1 MQIKLELLAPAKN
14 KEIGI
19 AAINCGADSVYMG
32 GPNFGAREAAGNSIY
47 DISETVKY
55 AHDFDA
61 GVYITINTIL
71 YDCELNRARKVI
83 EDVYEAG
90 CDAIIIQDMAILGME
105 LPPVRIFASTQMN
118 IRNAAQAEFLS
129 RLGFERLIL
138 ARELSLEQISEIR
151 KHVSADLE
159 TFIEGALCV
168 SYSGQCYLSE
178 KVAGRSANRGCC
190 AQPCRSD
197 YTLADSENRVM
208 VKDRPLLSLKDLDLG
223 KQLPDL
229 IKAGVSSFK
238 IEGRLKN
245 ISYIKNNVRY
255 YDLLLN
261 DFISKNNGYVRSSSG
276 IAEGG
281 FRPNINK
288 TFNRGFT
295 SLFING
301 CRGKWNSGTGAGG
314 RGEETGR
321 ITGSSCREGKTFFKY
336 TPYTKDNTIN
346 NGDGLYFITPG
357 GEISG
362 ARASVCI
369 KDTVEID
376 TELNLPQGSIVF
388 RNLNTSFEK
397 ELVSHM
403 PERIIKIPVKI
414 IASEGHFTITTKTS
428 YLKEQVS
435 AMSEKSYGPA
445 RNPEKAMKTLYGQL
459 QKRSGI
465 YKPEIEEASLD
476 EIPFFPISEIN
487 SLRRT
492 LCSRISESH
501 DKTYLRT
508 DRKEVRPID
517 KIKIPNGKTTGGT
530 APEELDYRGNIS
542 NSKAASIY
550 EKLGTGK
557 TEKAYEL
564 EHRKVAELMRT
575 KYCLKY
581 ELGLCPNYKRTAVHD
596 PSYHSRLDSVKFK
609 EPLYLLNGG
618 NKLELRFDCRKCEM
632 IIIN

>member
-1 MQIKLELLAPAKN
+1 
-14 KEIGI
+14 
-19 AAINCGADSVYMG
+19 
-32 GPNFGAREAAGNSIY
+32 
-47 DISETVKY
+47 
-55 AHDFDA
+55 
-61 GVYITINTIL
+61 
-71 YDCELNRARKVI
+71 
-83 EDVYEAG
+83 
-90 CDAIIIQDMAILGME
+90 
-105 LPPVRIFASTQMN
+105 
-118 IRNAAQAEFLS
+118 
-129 RLGFERLIL
+129 
-138 ARELSLEQISEIR
+138 
-151 KHVSADLE
+151 
-159 TFIEGALCV
+159 
-168 SYSGQCYLSE
+168 
-178 KVAGRSANRGCC
+178 
-190 AQPCRSD
+190 
-197 YTLADSENRVM
+197 
-208 VKDRPLLSLKDLDLG
+208 
-223 KQLPDL
+223 
-229 IKAGVSSFK
+229 
-238 IEGRLKN
+238 
-245 ISYIKNNVRY
+245 
-255 YDLLLN
+255 
-261 DFISKNNGYVRSSSG
+261 
-276 IAEGG
+276 
-281 FRPNINK
+281 
-288 TFNRGFT
+288 
-295 SLFING
+295 
-301 CRGKWNSGTGAGG
+301 
-314 RGEETGR
+314 
-321 ITGSSCREGKTFFKY
+321 
-336 TPYTKDNTIN
+336 
-346 NGDGLYFITPG
+346 
-357 GEISG
+357 
-362 ARASVCI
+362 
-369 KDTVEID
+369 
-376 TELNLPQGSIVF
+376 
-388 RNLNTSFEK
+388 
-397 ELVSHM
+397 
-403 PERIIKIPVKI
+403 
-414 IASEGHFTITTKTS
+414 
-428 YLKEQVS
+428 
-435 AMSEKSYGPA
+435 MSEKSYGPA